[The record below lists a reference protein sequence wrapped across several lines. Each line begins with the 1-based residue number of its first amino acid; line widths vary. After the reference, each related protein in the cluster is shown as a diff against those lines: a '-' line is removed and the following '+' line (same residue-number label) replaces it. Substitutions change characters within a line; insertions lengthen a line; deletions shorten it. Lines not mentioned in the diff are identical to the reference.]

1 MAAGL
6 NAEGEAMDHVNIGR
20 LLPALAAAFLLT
32 ARPAPA
38 DVAVTANDSHSENV
52 DGVLGPAK
60 NPPPDSVSIIDL
72 AQYPPKVIATIAA
85 PTSVVG
91 APTSIWIAPDES
103 YAIVT
108 AATKVE
114 PQNPDRIVPDDRVS
128 VIDLNPSPPRVV
140 QQVVSG
146 EGANEVSVSPDGTL
160 ALVANR
166 AEGTLSTFTV
176 KGKRIEPAGKI
187 DLGNVK
193 SLPSSVA
200 FLPDGKTA
208 LLTRS
213 GDHRVDVLHI
223 DGTKA
228 TIDERP
234 LTTGVSP
241 YTLDITRDG
250 TLAAV
255 SNMGRGNGDIDT
267 VSLIDLTQQPFRTI
281 ETIAVGHSPEGL
293 KFSPDG
299 KFLAVANIEGST
311 KPASSS
317 FFHDHGSLVMFAVE
331 GKSLR
336 RLAEAPIGRWSQ
348 GIAFS
353 KDGRT
358 ILVCSMMD
366 HGLDL
371 FRWEDGKLTADG
383 KLDLGGGPAAIR
395 TPWP

>member
-1 MAAGL
+1 MLVGL
-6 NAEGEAMDHVNIGR
+6 TS
-20 LLPALAAAFLLT
+20 PALADL
-32 ARPAPA
+32 
-38 DVAVTANDSHSENV
+38 AVTANDAHSENV
-52 DGVLGPAK
+52 DGVVGPAK
-60 NPPPDSVSIIDL
+60 NPPPDIVSVIEVG
-72 AQYPPKVIATIAA
+72 QYPPKVIATVEA

-103 YAIVT
+103 YVLVT
-108 AATKVE
+108 AATKIE

-128 VIDLNPSPPRVV
+128 VIDLKIFYHEKQAYAAAPPRVV
-140 QQVVSG
+140 QQVTAG

-166 AEGTLSTFTV
+166 NEGTLSVFTI
-176 KGKRIEPAGKI
+176 KNKRLEPAEKI
-187 DLGNVK
+187 DRGSPK
-193 SLPSSVA
+193 AMPSSVA

-208 LLTRS
+208 LLTRY
-213 GDHRVDVLHI
+213 GDNLTNVLHV
-223 DGTKA
+223 DGTKV
-228 TIDERP
+228 TLDERP

-241 YTLDITRDG
+241 YTLDINRDG

-267 VSLIDLTQQPFRTI
+267 VSFIDLTQKPFRTV
-281 ETIAVGHSPEGL
+281 ETVAVGHSPEGL

-311 KPASSS
+311 KPASSP
-317 FFHDHGSLVMFAVE
+317 FYHDHGRLVVFAVE
-331 GKSLR
+331 GQSLR
-336 RLAEAPIGRWSQ
+336 QVAEAPIGRWSQ

-358 ILVCSMMD
+358 ILVGSMID
-366 HGLDL
+366 HGLDM
-371 FRWEDGKLTADG
+371 FRWEDGRLIEGAKLE
-383 KLDLGGGPAAIR
+383 LGSGPAAIR

>member
-1 MAAGL
+1 VVSIAA
-6 NAEGEAMDHVNIGR
+6 I
-20 LLPALAAAFLLT
+20 AAFAALSPS
-32 ARPAPA
+32 ARG
-38 DVAVTANDSHSENV
+38 DVAVTANDAHSANV
-52 DGVLGPAK
+52 DGVAGPAK
-60 NPPPDSVSIIDL
+60 NPPPDTVSVIDVG
-72 AQYPPKVIATIAA
+72 QYPPKVVATAEA

-103 YAIVT
+103 YVLVT
-108 AATKVE
+108 AATKIE

-128 VIDLNPSPPRVV
+128 VIDLKASPPRIV
-140 QQVVSG
+140 QQVNSG
-146 EGANEVSVSPDGTL
+146 EGANEVSVSPEGTL

-166 AEGTLSTFTV
+166 NEGTLSVFAI
-176 KGKRIEPAGKI
+176 KNKHLEPIEKI
-187 DLGNVK
+187 DLGNPK
-193 SLPSSVA
+193 AMPSSVA

-213 GDHRVDVLHI
+213 GDNLTNVLHVE
-223 DGTKA
+223 GTKV
-228 TIDERP
+228 TLDERPP

-241 YTLDITRDG
+241 YTLDINRDG

-267 VSLIDLTQQPFRTI
+267 VSLIDLTQKPFRTV
-281 ETIAVGHSPEGL
+281 ETVAVGQSPEGL

-311 KPASSS
+311 KPKSSP
-317 FFHDHGSLVMFAVE
+317 FYRDYGRLALFAVE
-331 GKSLR
+331 GQALR
-336 RLAEAPIGRWSQ
+336 KLAEAPIGRWSQ

-358 ILVCSMMD
+358 ILVGSMIA
-366 HGLDL
+366 HGLDV
-371 FRWEDGKLTADG
+371 FRWEDGKLIEGAT
-383 KLDLGGGPAAIR
+383 LDLGSGPAAIR